1 MKRKRTK
8 AMRKSG
14 AADTMSNTERIRS
27 TIASGLAGHRRQR
40 EIAKFHEA
48 AKSLVKSFEQA
59 TKLKIEAAGV
69 HVVGVDLRLASKD
82 PQDNVSVAYKRRHTG
97 LFPFPHDHCTFE
109 LCWESTIEGETVE
122 ICVEIE
128 YPCNVDWPIIGRL

>member
-8 AMRKSG
+8 ATKIPV
-14 AADTMSNTERIRS
+14 AADTMSNMERIRS
-27 TIASGLAGHRRQR
+27 TIALGLAGHRRKR
-40 EIAKFHEA
+40 EVAKFHEA
-48 AKSLVKSFEQA
+48 AMSLVKSFEQS

-82 PQDNVSVAYKRRHTG
+82 PQDNVSVAYNRRHTG
-97 LFPFPHDHCTFE
+97 LFPFPHDHCTVE
-109 LCWESTIEGETVE
+109 LCWEATIDGKTVE
-122 ICVEIE
+122 VCLEIE